1 MELEADNTHG
11 QGPIT
16 DFVIELV
23 QYTFVSANNGVCRTY
38 RKVISKDSFKRKLEK
53 GEKINDPIRHEFRIP
68 EVGEQTAISTLVA
81 NYYRLEV
88 FADVASI
95 SIDEPNICSPL
106 FVLKEKYSGSET
118 GLNINADEYR
128 SRAKKQIK
136 APEYWFRKNK
146 NL

>member
-38 RKVISKDSFKRKLEK
+38 RKVISKDSFKRKLDK

-68 EVGEQTAISTLVA
+68 EVPDQTAISTLVA
-81 NYYRLEV
+81 NYYRL
-88 FADVASI
+88 
-95 SIDEPNICSPL
+95 
-106 FVLKEKYSGSET
+106 
-118 GLNINADEYR
+118 
-128 SRAKKQIK
+128 
-136 APEYWFRKNK
+136 
-146 NL
+146 